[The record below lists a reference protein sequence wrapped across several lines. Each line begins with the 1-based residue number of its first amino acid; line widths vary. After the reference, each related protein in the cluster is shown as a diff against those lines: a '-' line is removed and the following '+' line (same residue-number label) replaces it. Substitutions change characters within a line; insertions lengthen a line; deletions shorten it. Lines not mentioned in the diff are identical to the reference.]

1 MFRLRAKSHT
11 HGKGIERIKTSVN
24 TSDQACAR
32 YIILVLMQASGV
44 SSKRQL
50 SEIGKHCSRFAAKNA
65 IVHITV
71 KPIMTHETTENV
83 FVEKI
88 LVQSSAYSFYHVVN
102 V

>member
-1 MFRLRAKSHT
+1 MFRLRTKSHT
-11 HGKGIERIKTSVN
+11 HGRGIERIKTSVN

-32 YIILVLMQASGV
+32 YIILVLMQESGV
-44 SSKRQL
+44 NFKLQL

-65 IVHITV
+65 VVHITV
-71 KPIMTHETTENV
+71 KPIMTQETTENV

-88 LVQSSAYSFYHVVN
+88 LVQRSAYRFCPVVN